1 MGIGGS
7 GMRDLRKE
15 EMVEKIFNCIENKDK
30 EQANELLKELWES
43 NRVSFGYAAW
53 LQEKINNI

>member
-1 MGIGGS
+1 MGLGGRY
-7 GMRDLRKE
+7 MRDVRKE

-30 EQANELLKELWES
+30 AQANELLKELWKS
-43 NRVSFGYAAW
+43 NQVTFGYAAW